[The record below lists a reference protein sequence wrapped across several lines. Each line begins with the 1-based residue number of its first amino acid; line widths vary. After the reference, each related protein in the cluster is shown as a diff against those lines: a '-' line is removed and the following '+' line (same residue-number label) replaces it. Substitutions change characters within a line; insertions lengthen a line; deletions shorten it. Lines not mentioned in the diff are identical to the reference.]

1 VITDSEIA
9 LRLVISALLGM
20 VVGYERE
27 RRDQPAGLRTHM
39 VLAIGAALAMT
50 VSINLSLQYHSNAD
64 PARLAAQVV
73 SGVGFLGAGAIL
85 RHGISI
91 KGLTTAASLWTVAMV
106 GLAVGAGYYLGG
118 VSATLLVLLA
128 LTVLNIVEK
137 RMLPTYNAV
146 HVRVEASDR
155 AEVMDEVETVLR
167 RREKRSVTFGLER
180 DLVNGLVV
188 VEAEVHLWRNDTSDN
203 LVKELGSIQG
213 VRHVRV
219 SG

>member
-1 VITDSEIA
+1 MIADGEIA
-9 LRLVISALLGM
+9 LRLIISALLGM
-20 VVGYERE
+20 VIGYERE

-39 VLAIGAALAMT
+39 VLAIGSALAMT

-91 KGLTTAASLWTVAMV
+91 KGLTTAASLWTVAMI
-106 GLAVGAGYYLGG
+106 GLAVGAGYYLAGAG
-118 VSATLLVLLA
+118 ATLLVMLA

-146 HVRVEASDR
+146 HVRVDASDR
-155 AEVMDEVETVLR
+155 AGVMDEVESVLR
-167 RREKRSVTFGLER
+167 RSEKRAVTFGLEKN
-180 DLVNGLVV
+180 LANELVV
-188 VEAEVHLWRNDTSDN
+188 VEAEVRLWRTDSSDT
-203 LVKELGSIQG
+203 LLKELAGIQG
-213 VRHVRV
+213 VRDVKI

>member
-1 VITDSEIA
+1 MITDSEIA

-39 VLAIGAALAMT
+39 VLSIGAALAMT

-85 RHGISI
+85 RYGISI

-106 GLAVGAGYYLGG
+106 GLAVGAGYYVGG
-118 VSATLLVLLA
+118 ISAMLLVILT
-128 LTVLNIVEK
+128 LTVLNVVEK
-137 RMLPTYNAV
+137 RLLPTYNAV

-155 AEVMDEVETVLR
+155 PGVMDEVETVLR
-167 RREKRSVTFGLER
+167 RREKRAITFGLER
-180 DLVNGLVV
+180 DLVGQSAV
-188 VEAEVHLWRNDTSDN
+188 VEAEVHLWHAETSDD
-203 LVKELGSIQG
+203 LLTDLTGIEG
-213 VRHVRV
+213 VRNVKIN
-219 SG
+219 G

>member
-1 VITDSEIA
+1 VITDNELA
-9 LRLVISALLGM
+9 LRLIISALLGM
-20 VVGYERE
+20 VIGYERE
-27 RRDQPAGLRTHM
+27 RKDQPAGLRTHM
-39 VLAIGAALAMT
+39 VLAIGSALTMT

-91 KGLTTAASLWTVAMV
+91 KGLTTAASLWTVAMI
-106 GLAVGAGYYLGG
+106 GLAVGAGYTLAG
-118 VSATLLVLLA
+118 VSATLLVIIA

-155 AEVMDEVETVLR
+155 AGVMDEVERVLR
-167 RREKRSVTFGLER
+167 RSEKRAVTFGLEKN
-180 DLVNGLVV
+180 LTNELVV
-188 VEAEVHLWRNDTSDN
+188 VEAEVRLWRTDSSDTLLN
-203 LVKELGSIQG
+203 ELAGIQG
-213 VRHVRV
+213 VRDVKI

>member
-1 VITDSEIA
+1 VISDSEIV

-27 RRDQPAGLRTHM
+27 RKDQPAGLRTHM
-39 VLAIGAALAMT
+39 VLAIGSALAMT

-85 RHGISI
+85 RYGISI

-106 GLAVGAGYYLGG
+106 GLAVGAGYYVGG
-118 VSATLLVLLA
+118 ISAMLLVILT

-137 RMLPTYNAV
+137 RFLPTYNAV
-146 HVRVEASDR
+146 HVRVEASDSTDVT
-155 AEVMDEVETVLR
+155 AELEEILK
-167 RREKRSVTFGLER
+167 RREKRAITFGLER

-188 VEAEVHLWRNDTSDN
+188 VEAEVHLWRTDTSDS
-203 LVKELGSIQG
+203 LVKELAGIQG
-213 VRHVRV
+213 VRNVKV